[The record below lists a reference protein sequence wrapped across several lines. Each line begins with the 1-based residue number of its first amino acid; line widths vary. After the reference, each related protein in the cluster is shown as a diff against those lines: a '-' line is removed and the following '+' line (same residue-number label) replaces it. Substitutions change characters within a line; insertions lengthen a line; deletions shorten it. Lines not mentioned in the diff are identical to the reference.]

1 MLVWVF
7 CRDAMTF
14 TELMDTRFLSR
25 DLSSVVRP
33 AFCTCFSGKPH
44 TSSMQF
50 LWTVDVIYGQKL
62 TWNNREW
69 QFKRILDNLAKFK
82 YQCKG
87 QLSLIFLLQLMQ
99 NDSARTEELINGA
112 SQMEAC
118 VPTDWPE
125 RGHKKSLLRSVS
137 APREKALGVLFPSAG
152 WLSVW
157 FYSISRHSRTVAC
170 KCQYPL

>member
-1 MLVWVF
+1 MCWCGSSVEMQWHL
-7 CRDAMTF
+7 
-14 TELMDTRFLSR
+14 
-25 DLSSVVRP
+25 LSSWTPDSSVGISHQLSVQHSARV
-33 AFCTCFSGKPH
+33 SLGNH
-44 TSSMQF
+44 TSSQF

-87 QLSLIFLLQLMQ
+87 QLSLIFLLQLMK

-125 RGHKKSLLRSVS
+125 KGHKKSLLRTVS
-137 APREKALGVLFPSAG
+137 APREKALGILFPSAG
-152 WLSVW
+152 WRSVW